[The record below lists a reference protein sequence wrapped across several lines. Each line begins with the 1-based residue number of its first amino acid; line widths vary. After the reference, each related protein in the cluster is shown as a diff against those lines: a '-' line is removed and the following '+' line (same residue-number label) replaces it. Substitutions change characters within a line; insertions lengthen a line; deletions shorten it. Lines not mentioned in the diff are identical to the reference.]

1 MSLHLLRSRNS
12 RAAAPAAVAALMI
25 AAVAAVMF
33 AGGAALAGQPE
44 PWQMNLQA
52 PASPTMERIYGLHTY
67 ITVVMIAVVLLV
79 TALLGWCIWRYNHRR
94 NPVPSRTSHHTL
106 LEIAWTAVPVLIL
119 VTIAIPSFRLLYFM
133 DRTEEADMTLKIIG
147 HQWYWSFEYPDHGDV
162 AIDSFMKGD
171 DDLED
176 GEPRLLAVDNVI
188 VLPVDANIRLLVTA
202 EDVIHSFAMPALGLK
217 TDAVP
222 GRLNETWVRIEQP
235 GMYYGQCSELCGV
248 NHAFMPAA
256 IRAVPREE
264 FDAWMSETQAAQGI
278 TPGGGRTTELAE
290 R

>member
-1 MSLHLLRSRNS
+1 MSLHLLRPRNVC
-12 RAAAPAAVAALMI
+12 AAALAATAVA
-25 AAVAAVMF
+25 V

-44 PWQMNLQA
+44 PWQMNMQS
-52 PASPTMERIYGLHTY
+52 PASPTMERIYGLHNY
-67 ITVVMIAVVLLV
+67 ITLVMIAIVVLV
-79 TALLGWCIWRYNHRR
+79 TALLGWCVLRYNHRR

-133 DRTEEADMTLKIIG
+133 DRTEEADMTLKVIG
-147 HQWYWSFEYPDHGDV
+147 HQWYWSFEYPDHDDV

-171 DDLED
+171 EDLED

-188 VLPVDANIRLLVTA
+188 VLPVQANIRIIVTSD
-202 EDVIHSFAMPALGLK
+202 DVIHSFAMPALGLK
-217 TDAVP
+217 TDAIP

-235 GMYYGQCSELCGV
+235 GLYYGQCSELCGV

-256 IRAVPREE
+256 IRAVPQEE

-278 TPGGGRTTELAE
+278 IPGSGRATELAE

>member
-1 MSLHLLRSRNS
+1 MSLHLLRPRNVC
-12 RAAAPAAVAALMI
+12 AAALVAVSATVAA
-25 AAVAAVMF
+25 
-33 AGGAALAGQPE
+33 GAALAGQPE
-44 PWQMNLQA
+44 PWQMNMQA

-67 ITVVMIAVVLLV
+67 ITVLMIAVVLLV
-79 TALLGWCIWRYNHRR
+79 TGLIGWCIWRYNHKR

-133 DRTEEADMTLKIIG
+133 DRTEEADMTLKVIG
-147 HQWYWSFEYPDHGDV
+147 HQWYWSFEYPDHDDV

-171 DDLED
+171 EDLED

-188 VLPVDANIRLLVTA
+188 VLPVQANIRIIVTSD
-202 EDVIHSFAMPALGLK
+202 DVIHSFAMPALGLK

-222 GRLNETWVRIEQP
+222 GRLNETWVRIERP

-256 IRAVPREE
+256 IRAVPQEE
-264 FDAWMSETQAAQGI
+264 FEAWMSETQAAQGI
-278 TPGGGRTTELAE
+278 IPGSGRETELAE